1 MNVSIVLPGE
11 QTKQALAAGEV
22 EEDLTKVMAMTMEDT
37 GRSSTSHPHVPPQ
50 PIQVQS
56 PPETL
61 NLTHLCLNTVHLHIG
76 AGSEWALIKFGVC

>member
-61 NLTHLCLNTVHLHIG
+61 NLTHL
-76 AGSEWALIKFGVC
+76 S